1 MISYNDAQ
9 SSGQRMVFQNGKWKF
24 SGEIL
29 AIIIYIEFG
38 RLTNIVEPCTWCTP
52 KFLEPF

>member
-29 AIIIYIEFG
+29 AIIIYIENYSTVL
-38 RLTNIVEPCTWCTP
+38 RRDI
-52 KFLEPF
+52 